1 MGWGPGLGVTFSRGS
16 CLVRCCVCGCGHEYD
31 VEWRCQTLRSRFT
44 RPYSDAYKRRLRR
57 GVPFFRP
64 CLTAYSVTQLRDA
77 VMILR
82 CKRPI
87 SQFKAG
93 DLIEVE
99 GNDRAFDHNDFE
111 LVPDGT
117 DVSTPVLLPEL
128 TPEGE

>member
-1 MGWGPGLGVTFSRGS
+1 
-16 CLVRCCVCGCGHEYD
+16 
-31 VEWRCQTLRSRFT
+31 
-44 RPYSDAYKRRLRR
+44 
-57 GVPFFRP
+57 
-64 CLTAYSVTQLRDA
+64 
-77 VMILR
+77 MILR

-111 LVPDGT
+111 IVPDGT
-117 DVSTPVLLPEL
+117 DVGTPVLLPEL